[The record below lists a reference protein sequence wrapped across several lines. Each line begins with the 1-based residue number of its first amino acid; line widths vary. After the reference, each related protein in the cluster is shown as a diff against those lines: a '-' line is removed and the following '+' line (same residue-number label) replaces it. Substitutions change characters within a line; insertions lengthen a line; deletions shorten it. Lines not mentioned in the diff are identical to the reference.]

1 MPATI
6 AGRADTAL
14 TRPTVA
20 PMLEFFVLGPVE
32 VRRDGSPVAIPRG
45 KTAELL
51 VHLAL
56 AAGAPV
62 RADRLLD
69 DLWAGTPTNRNTL
82 QQKVARLRRSL
93 DEPSLLAGGD
103 DGYRLEIEPDAVD
116 AHRVLRDVDSATALF
131 DDGDYAAAAAAG
143 AAALALFRGDVLPSA
158 GDWAAPQR
166 ARLEEA
172 RMQLM
177 ETCFAARLRLGEDV
191 IGELD
196 AVVATAPYRE
206 ELWELLITALYR
218 GGRQA
223 DALAAYQRV
232 RGRLDGRTRP
242 GARAATQGDRAADPD
257 PGSVARRARGQPAVA
272 CSRARGARWRDR
284 GTARAFGG
292 SPPCR
297 GRRPRRYRQ
306 DRRRDRDG
314 THARRGP
321 RLARPARGSA
331 DRGRRARHGRRRGRH
346 RRRRGGATGALAP
359 DGDGA
364 DPRQL
369 RACGRCRR
377 GARGAPARC
386 GSDAAGSLHQSGT
399 ARARARRP
407 CSSSLR

>member
-14 TRPTVA
+14 TRPTVRA
-20 PMLEFFVLGPVE
+20 VLEFLVLGPVE
-32 VRRDGSPVAIPRG
+32 VRRDGKPVAIPGG

-56 AAGAPV
+56 AAGTPV

-93 DEPSLLAGGD
+93 GDPSLLAGGD
-103 DGYRLEIEPDAVD
+103 DGYRLAIEPDAVD

-131 DDGDYAAAAAAG
+131 DDGDHAAAAAAG

-196 AVVATAPYRE
+196 AAVATAPYRE

-218 GGRQA
+218 GG
-223 DALAAYQRV
+223 
-232 RGRLDGRTRP
+232 
-242 GARAATQGDRAADPD
+242 
-257 PGSVARRARGQPAVA
+257 PA
-272 CSRARGARWRDR
+272 
-284 GTARAFGG
+284 
-292 SPPCR
+292 
-297 GRRPRRYRQ
+297 
-306 DRRRDRDG
+306 
-314 THARRGP
+314 
-321 RLARPARGSA
+321 
-331 DRGRRARHGRRRGRH
+331 GRRAGRLSARPRAASRTSSAWSQGRDSRR
-346 RRRRGGATGALAP
+346 
-359 DGDGA
+359 
-364 DPRQL
+364 
-369 RACGRCRR
+369 
-377 GARGAPARC
+377 
-386 GSDAAGSLHQSGT
+386 
-399 ARARARRP
+399 
-407 CSSSLR
+407 SSSRS